1 MAYSHALSNPKPPVK
16 ECLCKRDSP
25 QKWLNQVMFYMKERK
40 KENTL
45 LSEAKKKFSA
55 TRKEI
60 KEKIT

>member
-1 MAYSHALSNPKPPVK
+1 
-16 ECLCKRDSP
+16 
-25 QKWLNQVMFYMKERK
+25 MKERK

-60 KEKIT
+60 KEKMT